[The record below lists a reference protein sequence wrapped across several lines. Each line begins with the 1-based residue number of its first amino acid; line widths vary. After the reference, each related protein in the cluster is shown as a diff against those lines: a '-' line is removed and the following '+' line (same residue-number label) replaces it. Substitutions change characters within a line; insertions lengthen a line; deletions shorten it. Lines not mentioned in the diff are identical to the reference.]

1 MRFGPRR
8 FADLGFGR
16 RGIVPPEQ
24 LLRRT
29 TISVAL
35 TTMLLVAGLLA
46 VVGVVTAAAAI
57 EAADSVVDRDL
68 AAAANSMLNTLRP
81 TPTPEPSEAP
91 SAEPEDSMAPEDG
104 GESGNTTGPD
114 RSQRP
119 DNGDPQTTG
128 SRTPRP
134 TQTARPTSSHE
145 PEPSDREPE
154 QPDATSGSRESGDAP
169 AAGVPVDA
177 RVGGANQ
184 RLTALIFSAPGLTPS
199 PSAPPRASD
208 QDLPPGSSDTFFL
221 ILDLGGRVTSNP
233 QGIAL
238 TGLPDQA
245 AVAAALQG
253 GSDLRTVTA
262 GGLHVRLL
270 TQPVDGLGGT
280 PISVLQSGFVLT
292 QHDEQV
298 RQMILTIALAS
309 LIGLLGAALVTAIV
323 TRRALFPVR
332 SAFAAERRFVAAAS
346 HELRTPVAVV
356 RASAEILQREE
367 LVRPEGRQMLDDIVG
382 EADRLGR
389 LVGDLL
395 ALASAEAGQISISRQ
410 PIEMRSFVGDLVR
423 RAEGMAAARGIHL
436 EIVQSGAETPV
447 DDQLLV
453 DADAD
458 RMTQLLLI
466 FIDNAIEHSPRN
478 GVVRLVVQ
486 PLIDGGRAYVSVGVV
501 DQGPGVP
508 PWDRERIFEPFA
520 RLAGQRRSGGGSGLG
535 LAIARLLAA
544 RQDATLHVDDAP
556 GGGAVFSVWLP
567 RRLPGESPART

>member
-1 MRFGPRR
+1 MRFGRRR

-29 TISVAL
+29 TFGIAL
-35 TTMLLVAGLLA
+35 TTMLLIAGLLA

-57 EAADSVVDRDL
+57 EAADSVIDRDL
-68 AAAANSMLNTLRP
+68 AAAAHSMLNTLRP

-91 SAEPEDSMAPEDG
+91 SIEPEDSGAPGDG
-104 GESGNTTGPD
+104 GEPEDTPAPG

-119 DNGDPQTTG
+119 DNGDPQPTAL
-128 SRTPRP
+128 STPKP
-134 TQTARPTSSHE
+134 TKAPQSTASLG
-145 PEPSDREPE
+145 PEPSDRETE
-154 QPDATSGSRESGDAP
+154 QPDATGAPRETE
-169 AAGVPVDA
+169 AATATGKPDDA
-177 RVGGANQ
+177 RTSGAGQ
-184 RLTALIFSAPGLTPS
+184 RLSALVFSAPGPTPS
-199 PSAPPRASD
+199 PSASPPVGD
-208 QDLPPGSSDTFFL
+208 QDVPPGSSDTFFL
-221 ILDLGGRVTSNP
+221 VLDLTGQVTANP
-233 QGIAL
+233 QGVAL
-238 TGLPDQA
+238 TGLPDEE
-245 AVAAALQG
+245 AVQAALQN

-270 TQPVDGLGGT
+270 TQPVDDLQGS
-280 PISVLQSGFVLT
+280 PIAVLQSGFVLT

-298 RQMILTIALAS
+298 RQMILTIALVI

-367 LVRPEGRQMLDDIVG
+367 LVRPEGRQVLDDIVS

-395 ALASAEAGQISISRQ
+395 ALASAEAGQISIHRQ
-410 PIEMRSFVGDLVR
+410 QIEMRSFVSDLVR
-423 RAEGMAAARGIHL
+423 RAEGMAAARGIRL
-436 EIVQSGAETPV
+436 ETVQSGVEAPA
-447 DDQLLV
+447 DHQLLV
-453 DADAD
+453 NADAD

-478 GVVRLVVQ
+478 GVVRLVVR
-486 PLIDGGRAYVSVGVV
+486 PLSDGGRAYVSVGVV

-508 PWDRERIFEPFA
+508 LWDRERIFEPFA
-520 RLAGQRRSGGGSGLG
+520 RLAGQRRSAGGSGLG

-556 GGGAVFSVWLP
+556 GGGAVFSVALP
-567 RRLPGESPART
+567 RRLSGESPALP